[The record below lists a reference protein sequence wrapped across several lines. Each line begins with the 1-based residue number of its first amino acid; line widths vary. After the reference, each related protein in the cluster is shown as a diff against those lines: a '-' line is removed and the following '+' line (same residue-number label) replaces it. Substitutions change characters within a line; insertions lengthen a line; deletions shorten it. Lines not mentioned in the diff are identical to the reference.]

1 MKVQVTVTRTDSG
14 AITKIKSENGEL
26 SKEYSSWTLAL
37 ADAEQLGLINVVECN
52 GAQLLPPGFPLRSNA
67 EINYSI
73 LDGQN
78 FISGRTS
85 PSQ

>member
-1 MKVQVTVTRTDSG
+1 MKIQVTVTRTDSG

-37 ADAEQLGLINVVECN
+37 ADAEKLGLINVVEST
-52 GAQLLPPGFPLRSNA
+52 GAQLLPPGLPLRSNA
-67 EINYSI
+67 EINYSVF
-73 LDGQN
+73 DGQN